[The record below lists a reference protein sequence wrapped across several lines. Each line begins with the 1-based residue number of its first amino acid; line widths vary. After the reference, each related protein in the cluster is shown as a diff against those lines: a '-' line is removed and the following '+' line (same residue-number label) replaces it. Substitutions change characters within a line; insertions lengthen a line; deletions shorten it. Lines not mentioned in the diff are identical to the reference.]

1 MSAVAHIK
9 DYKTGKFYR
18 DEFRG
23 DISWN
28 GYEHNNLLRNE
39 GPAADGTLQF
49 TDVAMA
55 TGSDEIRDSRGLATA
70 DFDNDGDLDIVLNN
84 NPGDSGRA
92 EQARAT
98 LLRNNV
104 GERRNWLAIE
114 LTGTKSNVDAVGALV
129 TVDYGG
135 ERSVRLVGAGSGF
148 ASQHSSRL
156 YFGLGDKTYVDGV
169 TVRWPNGSVERFDKD
184 QNQPIATRQL
194 IQITEGRG
202 IQVLRLPARNKKT
215 AGSNVV
221 AERGGKRF
229 GGFRVR
235 PRRSVL

>member
-9 DYKTGKFYR
+9 DYKTGKFYSS
-18 DEFRG
+18 EFRG
-23 DISWN
+23 NISWN

-84 NPGDSGRA
+84 NPGDSGRP

-114 LTGTKSNVDAVGALV
+114 LTGTKSNSDAVGALV
-129 TVDYGG
+129 TIESGG
-135 ERSVRLVGAGSGF
+135 EKFVRLVGAGSGF

-156 YFGLGDKTYVDGV
+156 YFGLGDKARVDAI
-169 TVRWPNGSVERFDKD
+169 TVRWPNGRLEKFESIGGSPIEARRLLRIKEGYDVEAV
-184 QNQPIATRQL
+184 N
-194 IQITEGRG
+194 
-202 IQVLRLPARNKKT
+202 LPARRS
-215 AGSNVV
+215 AGAIKS
-221 AERGGKRF
+221 KRSE
-229 GGFRVR
+229 GQ
-235 PRRSVL
+235 SKEL

>member
-39 GPAADGTLQF
+39 GPTADGTLQF

-92 EQARAT
+92 GQARAT

-114 LTGTKSNVDAVGALV
+114 LTGTKSNSDAVGGLV
-129 TVDYGG
+129 TVESGG
-135 ERSVRLVGAGSGF
+135 EKFVRLVGAGSGF

-156 YFGLGDKTYVDGV
+156 YFGLGEKTRVDAV
-169 TVRWPNGSVERFDKD
+169 TVRWPNGRLEKFEGVGAS
-184 QNQPIATRQL
+184 PIETRRL
-194 IQITEGRG
+194 LRITESNG
-202 IQVLRLPARNKKT
+202 VEVVTLPARQPPPAAIKSSQRSKAQNK
-215 AGSNVV
+215 
-221 AERGGKRF
+221 E
-229 GGFRVR
+229 
-235 PRRSVL
+235 L